1 MKLVADPT
9 DKYYLEFSL
18 AEDSE
23 TPFIWKLI
31 FFIELGF

>member
-18 AEDSE
+18 AEDE
-23 TPFIWKLI
+23 VPFIWKLI
-31 FFIELGF
+31 FFIKLSF

>member
-1 MKLVADPT
+1 MKLVADQT

-18 AEDSE
+18 AKDSE
-23 TPFIWKLI
+23 AAFIWKLI